1 MKKLTLTFLII
12 LFSHPSI
19 GYETYC
25 DTLTANEKKRFD
37 FCLAQD
43 NISLSESVSYDD
55 ASSGNYYRDAL
66 MNGNQA
72 YNNGNLERALFL
84 WEVCA
89 NQYNPSKYQATCREN
104 ISYVTSITNPK
115 KTEVKREVV
124 INNDTEFDVM
134 KNNLEPKA
142 DIILSGGVALDPP

>member
-1 MKKLTLTFLII
+1 MKKLFIFLII
-12 LFSHPSI
+12 LFSYPAI

-25 DTLTANEKKRFD
+25 DTLTANEKKHFD

-43 NISLSESVSYDD
+43 NMFLSESKSYDD
-55 ASSGNYYRDAL
+55 GVSGNYYRDAL
-66 MNGNQA
+66 MKGNQA

-89 NQYNPSKYQATCREN
+89 NQYNPSKYQAKCREN
-104 ISYVTSITNPK
+104 ISYVTSITNAK

-124 INNDTEFDVM
+124 TSNDAEFDVM

-142 DIILSGGVALDPP
+142 DIILSGGVALDPS

>member
-1 MKKLTLTFLII
+1 MKKILILLII
-12 LFSHPSI
+12 LFSKPSI

-43 NISLSESVSYDD
+43 NISDD
-55 ASSGNYYRDAL
+55 TSSGNYYRDAL
-66 MNGNQA
+66 INGNKA

-89 NQYNPSKYQATCREN
+89 NQYNPSKYQTTCREN
-104 ISYVTSITNPK
+104 ISYVTSNTNTK
-115 KTEVKREVV
+115 KTDVKNEV
-124 INNDTEFDVM
+124 IMN
-134 KNNLEPKA
+134 NNLELKA
-142 DIILSGGVALDPP
+142 DIILSGGVSINSP

>member
-1 MKKLTLTFLII
+1 MKKLLILLII

-43 NISLSESVSYDD
+43 NISDD
-55 ASSGNYYRDAL
+55 TSSGNYYRDAL
-66 MNGNQA
+66 MNGNKA

-84 WEVCA
+84 WEICA
-89 NQYNPSKYQATCREN
+89 NQYNPSKYQETCRKN
-104 ISYVTSITNPK
+104 ISYVTSIANS
-115 KTEVKREVV
+115 KTTVVEREVV
-124 INNDTEFDVM
+124 INN
-134 KNNLEPKA
+134 NNDAKFETQA
-142 DIILSGGVALDPP
+142 NIILSGGIVKPK